1 MRTPNRVLTSRSVC
15 STDLDILIQPR
26 PGTPRAFAFGG
37 WFMGFDLT
45 SNMDAVMQR
54 FEDVAT
60 RQMPFALSR
69 ALNATAQD
77 VRAAEVAT
85 MSKVFDRPT
94 PYTLNAFQIKPS
106 TKADLVAVVEQKE
119 QAGRRDYLKREAEGG
134 PRQSTALEK
143 LLRLKLPISGMLTAI
158 LPADNAR
165 LDSYGNWS
173 NGQRNEVLAAV
184 GAMRDSTSN
193 RSAKSVKRKKNPSK
207 FFVPTSGLP
216 PAIYERTGR
225 GQLKVILAFT
235 AAAPVY
241 TPRFPFQQ
249 VAEDT
254 AQAAFPAHFAQAFA
268 AAASSST

>member
-1 MRTPNRVLTSRSVC
+1 
-15 STDLDILIQPR
+15 
-26 PGTPRAFAFGG
+26 
-37 WFMGFDLT
+37 MGFNVT
-45 SNMDAVMQR
+45 SNMDAVMRR

-60 RQMPFALSR
+60 RQMPFAMSR

-77 VRAAEVAT
+77 VRDAEVAT

-94 PYTLNAFQIKPS
+94 PYTLGAFQIRPS
-106 TKADLVAVVEQKE
+106 TKANLVAVVEQKE
-119 QAGRRDYLKREAEGG
+119 QAGRRDYLKREALGG
-134 PRQSTALEK
+134 PRQSTALEN
-143 LLRLKLPISGMLTAI
+143 LLRAKLPIAGILTAI

-165 LDSYGNWS
+165 LDRYGNWS

-193 RSAKSVKRKKNPSK
+193 RSARSLKRKKNPSK

-216 PAIYERTGR
+216 PAIYERTGK

-241 TPRFPFQQ
+241 TPRFPFQR
-249 VAEDT
+249 VAQDT
-254 AQAAFPAHFAQAFA
+254 AEAVFPAHFALAFTA
-268 AAASSST
+268 ATSTAR